1 MYGAVTCPLDTDWVP
16 PVDFVLEVYS
26 STSPASIYAGTT
38 WTQLKN
44 CIVFAAGS
52 TFRAGSSGGSSSV
65 SLNTNYLPSHSH
77 TVSTGSSG
85 GHYHSTTIPAVVSGV
100 SSSDAL
106 GYNESGYSS
115 DKYGDRTVTLS
126 NAGSHGHT
134 LTVGSTGGGQA
145 FDIMNPYYAVN
156 IWQRVG

>member
-1 MYGAVTCPLDTDWVP
+1 MYGAITYPLDTDWVP
-16 PVDFVLEVYS
+16 PVDFVLEVYG

-52 TFRAGSSGGSSSV
+52 TFGAGGSGGNASV
-65 SLNTNYLPSHSH
+65 SLNTNHLPSHSH

-85 GHYHSTTIPAVVSGV
+85 GHYHSTTIPMAFQNVESAHG
-100 SSSDAL
+100 L
-106 GYNESGYSS
+106 GTEGSYSS
-115 DKYGDRTVTLS
+115 YETYGDRTVTLS

-134 LTVGSTGGGQA
+134 LTVGSAGGGQA